1 MTARVP
7 SGSACTVSRR
17 ERTLIV
23 SRLPTC
29 SADLLEC
36 CARNAR
42 GSFGLTQ
49 TIPRGATVGV
59 RLHRVNVTFR
69 RPTSGLTQV
78 ATANPASMADG
89 VTVSSPS
96 VVRPSRISDPGCQ
109 AAPERPL
116 FVLWISVDTGITAM
130 PRARHGAGAT
140 EVLDRWDTVSS
151 PIVRA
156 PLGAF
161 DDVVDLEGAPAA
173 TGLAPPAGAPEHH
186 PADRRPLLQ
195 GGRGT
200 ARGAR
205 AAILDPA
212 ARGGANAHTSPERS
226 PQHQRRP
233 RVCPRGQNLCLR
245 TALAIRARG
254 WRL

>member
-89 VTVSSPS
+89 VTFFNRFRDLTATGFWSSQIGVKDLKYQGNLFAP
-96 VVRPSRISDPGCQ
+96 DWNGC
-109 AAPERPL
+109 P
-116 FVLWISVDTGITAM
+116 
-130 PRARHGAGAT
+130 
-140 EVLDRWDTVSS
+140 
-151 PIVRA
+151 
-156 PLGAF
+156 
-161 DDVVDLEGAPAA
+161 PAA
-173 TGLAPPAGAPEHH
+173 LHKLGVTYAKF
-186 PADRRPLLQ
+186 DR
-195 GGRGT
+195 
-200 ARGAR
+200 AK
-205 AAILDPA
+205 
-212 ARGGANAHTSPERS
+212 
-226 PQHQRRP
+226 
-233 RVCPRGQNLCLR
+233 LR
-245 TALAIRARG
+245 LTPD
-254 WRL
+254 

>member
-78 ATANPASMADG
+78 ATANPASIADG
-89 VTVSSPS
+89 ATVSSPS
-96 VVRPSRISDPGCQ
+96 VVRPSRISGPGCQ

-156 PLGAF
+156 PWARL
-161 DDVVDLEGAPAA
+161 
-173 TGLAPPAGAPEHH
+173 TMWWTSRAPPRPQAWHRQQA
-186 PADRRPLLQ
+186 RRKMGSGCACGYLVF
-195 GGRGT
+195 G
-200 ARGAR
+200 
-205 AAILDPA
+205 
-212 ARGGANAHTSPERS
+212 
-226 PQHQRRP
+226 
-233 RVCPRGQNLCLR
+233 
-245 TALAIRARG
+245 
-254 WRL
+254 

>member
-89 VTVSSPS
+89 ATVSSPS
-96 VVRPSRISDPGCQ
+96 VVRPSRISGPGCQ

-130 PRARHGAGAT
+130 PRARYGARAT
-140 EVLDRWDTVSS
+140 EVIDGILSLLRYSEPRWARLRMWWTSRAPPRPQAWHRQRERRNSVRDRADLTERPDVLNRSCSGPVS
-151 PIVRA
+151 PGQFGRIVRSA
-156 PLGAF
+156 G
-161 DDVVDLEGAPAA
+161 EG
-173 TGLAPPAGAPEHH
+173 
-186 PADRRPLLQ
+186 
-195 GGRGT
+195 GGG
-200 ARGAR
+200 
-205 AAILDPA
+205 
-212 ARGGANAHTSPERS
+212 
-226 PQHQRRP
+226 
-233 RVCPRGQNLCLR
+233 
-245 TALAIRARG
+245 
-254 WRL
+254 

>member
-49 TIPRGATVGV
+49 TIPRGATVGA
-59 RLHRVNVTFR
+59 RLHLVNGTFR
-69 RPTSGLTQV
+69 GATSGLTHG
-78 ATANPASMADG
+78 ANTDPASMADSA
-89 VTVSSPS
+89 TVSSRS
-96 VVRPSRISDPGCQ
+96 SVRPSPISGPGCQ
-109 AAPERPL
+109 AAPERLL
-116 FVLWISVDTGITAM
+116 FVFWISVDTGITAM
-130 PRARHGAGAT
+130 PRARYGARAT

-156 PLGAF
+156 PLGALE
-161 DDVVDLEGAPAA
+161 DVVDLEGAPAA
-173 TGLAPPAGAPEHH
+173 TGLAPPAGAPE
-186 PADRRPLLQ
+186 Q
-195 GGRGT
+195 
-200 ARGAR
+200 
-205 AAILDPA
+205 
-212 ARGGANAHTSPERS
+212 
-226 PQHQRRP
+226 RP
-233 RVCPRGQNLCLR
+233 R
-245 TALAIRARG
+245 
-254 WRL
+254 